1 MLRIL
6 IYLIIAPPT
15 LKCSTSKNW
24 NIEASVMSW
33 TIRNKRVTN
42 IEIAKNRFGFLTQI
56 DYAQG
61 VAHEAEGPT
70 QDKLYRRHT
79 RT

>member
-1 MLRIL
+1 V
-6 IYLIIAPPT
+6 P
-15 LKCSTSKNW
+15 
-24 NIEASVMSW
+24 SW

-42 IEIAKNRFGFLTQI
+42 IEIIKNRFGFLTQI